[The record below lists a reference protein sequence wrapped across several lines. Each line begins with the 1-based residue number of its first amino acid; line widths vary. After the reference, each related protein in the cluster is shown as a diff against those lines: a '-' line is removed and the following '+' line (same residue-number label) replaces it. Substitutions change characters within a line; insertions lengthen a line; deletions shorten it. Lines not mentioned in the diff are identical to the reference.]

1 MIWGNDY
8 STDFIVKLSILLLF
22 LIGYFIHL
30 FIKHF
35 CNKHTKDFKK
45 PKDDDDLKD
54 L

>member
-8 STDFIVKLSILLLF
+8 STDLIVKLSVLLLF

-30 FIKHF
+30 FIKHYR
-35 CNKHTKDFKK
+35 NKHAKDFKN
-45 PKDDDDLKD
+45 PKDDDDLID